1 MSSVTLT
8 GTAALPRNLH
18 ISAIQSFNVKPR
30 GEFHFSLGGRD
41 VDSIVGGFALW
52 KFIRVRRGG
61 TDDNQ
66 VWRVTAL
73 LVGIVPCVC
82 DAVM

>member
-1 MSSVTLT
+1 MNVD
-8 GTAALPRNLH
+8 
-18 ISAIQSFNVKPR
+18 VKPR

-41 VDSIVGGFALW
+41 VYSIVGGFALW

-66 VWRVTAL
+66 VWRAAAL
-73 LVGIVPCVC
+73 LVSIVKCVR